1 MMNGACEDVLHTTLF
16 GIAKCWL
23 RSVCL
28 SCVVMFFQQ
37 VSDSWRAFLLL
48 SLFLQLASWLL
59 VIYWSRCHW
68 NNHPISRAIQ
78 AHIQPP
84 HSCWG
89 SVATSINTE
98 FRRIDKFATGAPG
111 ARVIV
116 TDSWVLKVSKK
127 PFIRDGQ
134 INHVGLIL
142 QYSSHSFGIDS
153 FKTISII
160 KLYIKRGWL
169 HHFIKHFQDINC
181 AKSALTYF
189 AGLVSR
195 DCDNLWNI
203 KLNMLPH
210 SRTLEHQT
218 CAVRE
223 MAERKH
229 SMVKCFSF
237 VHKTKDMDVTTI
249 LLILNVHQSFSASH
263 WISSVSRSS
272 IYINKVSSLFH
283 LYCTLKAVES
293 TSQRQT

>member
-1 MMNGACEDVLHTTLF
+1 
-16 GIAKCWL
+16 
-23 RSVCL
+23 
-28 SCVVMFFQQ
+28 MFFQQ

-134 INHVGLIL
+134 INLVGLIL
-142 QYSSHSFGIDS
+142 QYSSYSFGIDS
-153 FKTISII
+153 FKTISIM

-169 HHFIKHFQDINC
+169 HHFIKHFQDINY

-189 AGLVSR
+189 TGHMIVK
-195 DCDNLWNI
+195 I
-203 KLNMLPH
+203 YETKLSMLPH
-210 SRTLEHQT
+210 SRHL
-218 CAVRE
+218 
-223 MAERKH
+223 
-229 SMVKCFSF
+229 
-237 VHKTKDMDVTTI
+237 
-249 LLILNVHQSFSASH
+249 
-263 WISSVSRSS
+263 S
-272 IYINKVSSLFH
+272 IKLVL
-283 LYCTLKAVES
+283 
-293 TSQRQT
+293 